1 MAVGTGED
9 TLDFGPAP
17 GSTHASR
24 AISRTSILAGSH
36 VEAYLYPRDTADHSI
51 DEHVVDGP
59 HVFACAV
66 VAGVGFT
73 VYGVPRMGRLTGAW
87 TFRWVSTD

>member
-9 TLDFGPAP
+9 TLDFGTTPSDLA
-17 GSTHASR
+17 TR
-24 AISRTSILAGSH
+24 AISRTSILATSH

-59 HVFACAV
+59 HVFACSP

-73 VYGVPRMGRLTGAW
+73 VYGVPRFGLLKGAY

>member
-9 TLDFGPAP
+9 TLDFGATPSA
-17 GSTHASR
+17 HATR
-24 AISRTSILAGSH
+24 VIARGSILAGSH
-36 VEAYLYPRDTADHSI
+36 VEAYLFPRDTADHNI
-51 DEHVVDGP
+51 DEHIVDGP
-59 HVFACAV
+59 HVFACRV

-73 VYGVPRMGRLTGAW
+73 VEGVPRFGLLKGAY